1 MLKTLCKLFIC
12 TFTCI
17 LTFTSCTFRLSETE
31 SNQNNTGTTENQINN
46 TATINQPE
54 NSGDGTIATVSF
66 SDFTVTPNNGGKY
79 YKIPTGTLDLIITD
93 IPIYKNIRL
102 LRINTSDNSLSGIG
116 TTQLLIN
123 SLEDNSKIAAAY
135 NDKDQQFVQIQD
147 ITSGLNSSRISAAN
161 TKNDDEPYAI
171 PFVDNSDYKS
181 LLYDFSSANDDSKQN
196 ESQEPSFMIAG
207 SSSTDYNIGS
217 TKQFYVPVNFY
228 ANSLDWYTE
237 TATVRAVGTY
247 CYVWVANANYTN
259 SETNTADNKL
269 NDAQAQAFAESFDSL
284 YEKETSLIGNSYT
297 NNPNPSI
304 YINPQNKISIFIYDI
319 NGDFVPKQ
327 TSGIF
332 GLFWINNFYKRTAGS
347 GQISKSNEMEL
358 LYIDSHF
365 ADQYPSIMVSTIS
378 HEFEHMLYFINKT
391 MLRTNIEGSTWFNEM
406 CAMMT
411 EDLLATFLAN
421 QYDDFTIEY
430 DSAIGRL
437 KDFNPDYY
445 KGGILDWKGDIQ
457 SYARTGIFGCWLLRN
472 YGGAN
477 LLRNIINNSYTDC
490 ESLENTIHSMGSTD
504 TLAEAFTKYA
514 LSFVQPS
521 ATQYTLKKAVND
533 PDYPLVQANPWDSIY
548 KSLTKF
554 YNGPVYTP
562 VDYSGTLYPYGFWIN
577 GWNSG
582 PYTSVRLK
590 ISRFSGEQNYLVII
604 D

>member
-1 MLKTLCKLFIC
+1 MKSLCKLLICIFIC
-12 TFTCI
+12 I
-17 LTFTSCTFRLSETE
+17 IAFTSCTFRVPE
-31 SNQNNTGTTENQINN
+31 NNTGTTENQIDN
-46 TATINQPE
+46 TGTINQPG
-54 NSGDGTIATVSF
+54 NSGEETIATVSF
-66 SDFTVTPNNGGKY
+66 SDFTVTPNEGGKY
-79 YKIPTGTLDLIITD
+79 YKIPAGILELIITD
-93 IPIYKNIRL
+93 IPVYKNIRL
-102 LRINTSDNSLSGIG
+102 LRINTNNYSLSKIG
-116 TTQLLIN
+116 TPQLWDYSFKN
-123 SLEDNSKIAAAY
+123 YSKTAIAY
-135 NDKDQQFVQIQD
+135 SDTDQQFVQIQD
-147 ITSGLNSSRISAAN
+147 ITSGLNSSMPYDVHN
-161 TKNDDEPYAI
+161 ENNDGPHEI
-171 PFVDNSDYKS
+171 KFIDNSDYKN
-181 LLYDFSSANDDSKQN
+181 LLYDFSSTKNDSKQDK
-196 ESQEPSFMIAG
+196 SPEPSFMIAG
-207 SSSTDYNIGS
+207 SSSTDYSIGS
-217 TKQFYVPVNFY
+217 TKQFNVPRKFNTD
-228 ANSLDWYTE
+228 SLDWYTE

-347 GQISKSNEMEL
+347 GQITKSNEMEL

-391 MLRTNIEGSTWFNEM
+391 MLRNNIEGSTWFNEM

-437 KDFNPDYY
+437 KEFNPDYY

-490 ESLENTIHSMGSTD
+490 ASLENAIHSMGSTD

-562 VDYSGTLYPYGFWIN
+562 VYYSGTLYPYGFWIN
-577 GWNSG
+577 GWDSG

-590 ISRFSGEQNYLVII
+590 ISRFSGEQNYLVIT